1 VLPST
6 WTKTIGID
14 HAIAIGGGARTRIWK
29 KSEKPQQ

>member
-14 HAIAIGGGARTRIWK
+14 HAIAIGGGARTLRLSFE
-29 KSEKPQQ
+29 SEEL